1 MTFQAYLN
9 NITNVINKFINILA
23 KTYNSIFDN
32 YLFKT
37 ILFIIILYLIIEYF
51 GEILAFI
58 RNIFS
63 MKKEAG
69 KNKVNSN
76 TDIE

>member
-1 MTFQAYLN
+1 MTFQKYLN
-9 NITNVINKFINILA
+9 NITNIINKLINILG
-23 KTYNSIFDN
+23 KIYSSLLNN
-32 YLFKT
+32 YVFKT
-37 ILFIIILYLIIEYF
+37 IIFIVIIFLIIEYF
-51 GEILAFI
+51 NEILSFI